1 MKRTEKID
9 PRIRGWLFTFG
20 GILLYAL
27 SLDLFLAGNNI
38 AAGGISGI
46 AVVLRSIVPL
56 SVGTMVFIMN
66 IPILIAALIINGWKY
81 TVGAIVGSSLYALAV
96 ELMSGLPL
104 LTDEP
109 IVASLFGGAI
119 YGAGM
124 AMLTIGNGS
133 TGGTDL
139 LSRLLVKK
147 IPSMSMGKM
156 SLFTDGSVVILAM
169 IVYGNVEVGLYAVMT
184 ILVCSFV
191 CDRIIL
197 GFKRGCMCMIITS
210 HDSREISDTLMQA
223 LGRGITRIYGTGMYS
238 GSDRSVLIVAV
249 RQQEVPKVKYLLS
262 DIDEQAF
269 VIMLSANELIGGNF
283 PAGVFSGGRP

>member
-1 MKRTEKID
+1 MKRMEKIN
-9 PRIRGWLFTFG
+9 PRIRGWLFTLG

-46 AVVLRSIVPL
+46 AVVLRNIIPL

-66 IPILIAALIINGWKY
+66 IPILIAALIINGRKY
-81 TVGAIVGSSLYALAV
+81 TAGAIVGSSIYSLAV
-96 ELMSGLPL
+96 EMLSHFPL

-109 IVASLFGGAI
+109 IVASLYGGAI

-124 AMLTIGNGS
+124 AMLTMGNGS

-169 IVYGNVEVGLYAVMT
+169 IVYGNVEVGLYAVIT

-210 HDSREISDTLMQA
+210 HDSREISDTLMQV

-262 DIDEQAF
+262 GIDEQAF

-283 PAGVFSGGRP
+283 PVGLFSGGRP